1 MLTKCYFIQ
10 SGATAM
16 HNNLGQYI
24 QNLVSAS
31 GLSQSEISRE
41 IKIPRQL
48 LCYII
53 GGKREMSLQV
63 AMKLESFFSLP
74 DGTLMKMQAMQAV
87 KQRKQH
93 IRNHLCELLV
103 AKNAFWS
110 FDVKSFD
117 NIPDEELIEKCFTLL
132 DMEDI
137 DLMFEIFSRKRIQQI
152 WREKMAI
159 QGEYMQ
165 MLNTMI
171 AMYYFG
177 IKDPEKYLA
186 RAERQHIN
194 NLLKNSTHETGINS

>member
-1 MLTKCYFIQ
+1 MNYNV
-10 SGATAM
+10 GE
-16 HNNLGQYI
+16 YI
-24 QNLVSAS
+24 QNLARDS
-31 GLSQSEISRE
+31 GFSQSEIARE

-74 DGTLMKMQAMQAV
+74 DGTLMKMQAQQSV
-87 KQRKQH
+87 QQRKRS
-93 IRNHLCELLV
+93 IRNHLCGQLV

-117 NIPDEELIEKCFTLL
+117 DIPDEELIEKCFTVL
-132 DMEDI
+132 DMDDI
-137 DLMFEIFSRKRIQQI
+137 DLMFEIFPRKRILQV
-152 WREKMAI
+152 WRERMAI

-165 MLNTMI
+165 MLNIMI

-177 IKDPEKYLA
+177 IKEPEKYLA
-186 RAERQHIN
+186 RIERQHFN
-194 NLLKNSTHETGINS
+194 NILKNSAYETGINN

>member
-1 MLTKCYFIQ
+1 MNYNV
-10 SGATAM
+10 GE
-16 HNNLGQYI
+16 YI
-24 QNLVSAS
+24 QNLARDS
-31 GLSQSEISRE
+31 GFSQSEIARE

-74 DGTLMKMQAMQAV
+74 DGTLIKMQAVQAIQ
-87 KQRKQH
+87 QRKQS
-93 IRNHLCELLV
+93 IRNHLCGQLV

-117 NIPDEELIEKCFTLL
+117 DIPDEELIEKCFTVL
-132 DMEDI
+132 DMDDI
-137 DLMFEIFSRKRIQQI
+137 VLMFEIFPRKRILQV
-152 WREKMAI
+152 WRERMAI

-165 MLNTMI
+165 MLNIMI

-177 IKDPEKYLA
+177 IKEPEKYLA
-186 RAERQHIN
+186 RVERQHFN
-194 NLLKNSTHETGINS
+194 NILKNSAYETGINN

>member
-1 MLTKCYFIQ
+1 MNYNV
-10 SGATAM
+10 GE
-16 HNNLGQYI
+16 YI
-24 QNLVSAS
+24 QNLARDS
-31 GLSQSEISRE
+31 GFSQSEIARE

-74 DGTLMKMQAMQAV
+74 DGTLMKMQAQQSV
-87 KQRKQH
+87 QQRKRS
-93 IRNHLCELLV
+93 IRNHLCGQLV

-117 NIPDEELIEKCFTLL
+117 DIPDEELIEKCFTVL
-132 DMEDI
+132 DMDDI
-137 DLMFEIFSRKRIQQI
+137 DLMFEIFPRKRILQV
-152 WREKMAI
+152 WRERMAI

-165 MLNTMI
+165 MLNIMI

-177 IKDPEKYLA
+177 INEPEKYLA
-186 RAERQHIN
+186 RIEKQHFN
-194 NLLKNSTHETGINS
+194 NILKNSLNETRINC